1 MDLLRYGL
9 VVSLALSA
17 AACVPDVEQSETR
30 VGAPRV
36 LAVSATPAE
45 AAPRES
51 VAFEALYADASG
63 ELQQAPLDWAFCL
76 ERKSL
81 AELGPIAPLC
91 LSDAAAMEQIGAGS
105 SVRGVVPKD
114 ACRLFG
120 PDRAPAREGEPA
132 GRPVDPD
139 GTGGYYQPLVVN
151 DQAQGDFTTFEVRL
165 ACGLPGVTQ
174 AQYADF
180 NRRYRR
186 NEKPALT
193 ALELVAASGP
203 VEPIDL
209 LATGSGAESQ
219 PAAVTAGET
228 VLLRARW
235 EECASGEECGDGMCG
250 AEESVEA
257 CREDCAAPRACH
269 GSELYLYFD
278 PRGRQL
284 VSRREAIMLSW
295 FSTAGAFEAARS
307 GQSESDAALASS
319 ENEWTAP
326 ALEGEVALWV
336 VLHDDRGGAS
346 WHGVKLQ
353 VQAP

>member
-1 MDLLRYGL
+1 MVLLRYGL
-9 VVSLALSA
+9 ALVLGLCA
-17 AACVPDVEQSETR
+17 TACVPDVEQTETR

-81 AELGPIAPLC
+81 AELGPIAPVC
-91 LSDAAAMEQIGAGS
+91 LSDAAAAERVGAGR
-105 SVRGVVPKD
+105 SVRGAVPKD

-120 PDRAPAREGEPA
+120 PDRAPAKEGEPS

-139 GTGGYYQPLVVN
+139 GTGGYHQPLVLH
-151 DQAQGDFTTFEVRL
+151 DQDQGDFTTFEVRI
-165 ACGLPGVTQ
+165 ACGLPGVSQ

-186 NEKPALT
+186 NENPALE
-193 ALELVAASGP
+193 ALELVPASGSG
-203 VEPIDL
+203 EPIDL
-209 LATGSGAESQ
+209 LATNSAGELS
-219 PAAVTAGET
+219 PHPVTAGET

-235 EECASGEECGDGMCG
+235 EDCTSGDDCGDGICG
-250 AEESVEA
+250 AEESLESCA
-257 CREDCAAPRACH
+257 QDCATPRACH
-269 GSELYLYFD
+269 GSEVYLYFD
-278 PRGRQL
+278 PRGREL

-295 FSTAGAFEAARS
+295 FSTAGVFEAARS
-307 GQSESDAALASS
+307 GRSESDAALASS

-326 ALEGEVALWV
+326 SLEGDVALWV

-346 WHGVKLQ
+346 WHAVTLQ
-353 VQAP
+353 VQSP